1 MVSRL
6 RTVNKNSRLKY
17 VSRSIV
23 LSCYSDYPKFV
34 NIHKPWRIYHCS
46 KLSLSSLQL
55 IYRIDGSEEIHK
67 KMIANECQF
76 RLTHRISCHKKI
88 QFICVEIHNTK
99 SSNSIESEP
108 SWEVVWNCQN
118 PHSISFAY
126 LNLRTCTSW
135 NCSSPSYACRI

>member
-1 MVSRL
+1 M
-6 RTVNKNSRLKY
+6 
-17 VSRSIV
+17 
-23 LSCYSDYPKFV
+23 CF
-34 NIHKPWRIYHCS
+34 
-46 KLSLSSLQL
+46 Q
-55 IYRIDGSEEIHK
+55 IYRFIRLFGLSKVCKIFINPEEFITARNCRYQVCSWFTGIDGSEEIHK